1 MSKNKTENVEVVN
14 EEMEEFVEDEATEET
29 EETTEVQV
37 VKKEKKLSKKKI
49 LAIGA
54 GAVAGLVAV
63 GGLIKVLRG
72 KSDDTEVA
80 AVDNQ
85 EDVDSF
91 NSDINVTD
99 F

>member
-1 MSKNKTENVEVVN
+1 MSKNKNNEEVVN
-14 EEMEEFVEDEATEET
+14 EIEEVVEDEATEET
-29 EETTEVQV
+29 EETTEVTE

-54 GAVAGLVAV
+54 GVVTGLVAV

-72 KSDDTEVA
+72 KSDDTETA

-85 EDVDSF
+85 DEVDSF

>member
-1 MSKNKTENVEVVN
+1 MSKNKNNEEVVN
-14 EEMEEFVEDEATEET
+14 EIEEVVEDEATET
-29 EETTEVQV
+29 EETTEVV
-37 VKKEKKLSKKKI
+37 EVKKEKKLSKKKI

-54 GAVAGLVAV
+54 GVVTGLVAV

-72 KSDDTEVA
+72 KSDDTEAA

>member
-1 MSKNKTENVEVVN
+1 MSKNKTEEVVN
-14 EEMEEFVEDEATEET
+14 EEMEEFVEDETTEET
-29 EETTEVQV
+29 EETTEVAE

-54 GAVAGLVAV
+54 GAIAGLVAV

-85 EDVDSF
+85 DDVDSF

>member
-1 MSKNKTENVEVVN
+1 MSKNKTEEVVN
-14 EEMEEFVEDEATEET
+14 EVEEFVEDETTEET
-29 EETTEVQV
+29 EEATEVQV
-37 VKKEKKLSKKKI
+37 VKKEKKFSKKKI

-85 EDVDSF
+85 DEVDSF

>member
-1 MSKNKTENVEVVN
+1 MSKNKTENVEVAN

-72 KSDDTEVA
+72 KSDDTEA
-80 AVDNQ
+80 AVENQ